1 MTNLYIASKMKTS
14 MEDGKHEKKSNQRM
28 LSAALIAGT
37 LAGCGSDNSDST
49 ESTAVEST
57 AGDSTE
63 SADSSDGETEG
74 NSKYK
79 DFITVD
85 VFDSMANYQGIQSGW
100 FAKIVKDKFNMELNI
115 IAQNVAGG
123 GDTLFQTRSAAGD
136 LGDLII
142 TGCGNGR
149 LQNLV
154 TAGLVIDMTD
164 YLKDAENVHRYDSA
178 IETTSQLVEEDGIWA
193 IPSES
198 SSNSPTTSS
207 EGLEP
212 NYGAYLRWD
221 AYKAAGYPELNT
233 LEDLLPAL
241 QKMQEAVPTSDSGKQ
256 TYAISLFKDW
266 DGNLMSNAK
275 PEASLYGYDE
285 IGFVLAKADGSDYQ
299 SFIDSDSAYVRSLK
313 FLFEAN
319 QMGLVDPESTTQ
331 NYDTLFAKYQD
342 GQILFSPYPWLG
354 QSAYNTDA
362 NKAEGK
368 GFMLA
373 PIADECIFSYG
384 CQVNGNGG
392 NAGIMI
398 GSKAEDPQRLA
409 DFIDW
414 LYSPEGI
421 MESCAQTASTCGPE
435 GLTWEMKDGEP
446 VLTDFGKQALYG
458 ETVNVPDEWGG
469 GTWKDGVSALN
480 YKAVNQLD
488 VNPETGICYDYT
500 TWSSVLENQDNTLYA
515 DWKTQTGA
523 ETTMDYLTSHD
534 QILVAPG
541 SGYAVPEEDSQIST
555 LRGQCKAS
563 IVDYSWKMVFAS
575 NEDEFNSLLA
585 EMQDTLEGLD
595 YQTVLDYD
603 MECAK
608 AQNDARVATV
618 KQYEEEHGT
627 DAAAE
632 ETADG
637 SADDSAEADTSAGID
652 TAADSADTA
661 EAEVTEAPEE

>member
-1 MTNLYIASKMKTS
+1 MKTS

-115 IAQNVAGG
+115 IAPNVAGG

-555 LRGQCKAS
+555 RS
-563 IVDYSWKMVFAS
+563 V
-575 NEDEFNSLLA
+575 
-585 EMQDTLEGLD
+585 
-595 YQTVLDYD
+595 
-603 MECAK
+603 
-608 AQNDARVATV
+608 
-618 KQYEEEHGT
+618 
-627 DAAAE
+627 
-632 ETADG
+632 
-637 SADDSAEADTSAGID
+637 
-652 TAADSADTA
+652 
-661 EAEVTEAPEE
+661 

>member
-1 MTNLYIASKMKTS
+1 M
-14 MEDGKHEKKSNQRM
+14 
-28 LSAALIAGT
+28 
-37 LAGCGSDNSDST
+37 
-49 ESTAVEST
+49 
-57 AGDSTE
+57 
-63 SADSSDGETEG
+63 
-74 NSKYK
+74 
-79 DFITVD
+79 
-85 VFDSMANYQGIQSGW
+85 
-100 FAKIVKDKFNMELNI
+100 
-115 IAQNVAGG
+115 
-123 GDTLFQTRSAAGD
+123 
-136 LGDLII
+136 
-142 TGCGNGR
+142 
-149 LQNLV
+149 
-154 TAGLVIDMTD
+154 
-164 YLKDAENVHRYDSA
+164 
-178 IETTSQLVEEDGIWA
+178 
-193 IPSES
+193 
-198 SSNSPTTSS
+198 
-207 EGLEP
+207 
-212 NYGAYLRWD
+212 
-221 AYKAAGYPELNT
+221 
-233 LEDLLPAL
+233 
-241 QKMQEAVPTSDSGKQ
+241 
-256 TYAISLFKDW
+256 
-266 DGNLMSNAK
+266 
-275 PEASLYGYDE
+275 
-285 IGFVLAKADGSDYQ
+285 LAKSDGSDYQ

-446 VLTDFGKQALYG
+446 VITDFGKQALYG

-637 SADDSAEADTSAGID
+637 SADDSAEADTSAEID

>member
-1 MTNLYIASKMKTS
+1 MKRKAIS
-14 MEDGKHEKKSNQRM
+14 VM

-115 IAQNVAGG
+115 IAPNVAGG
-123 GDTLFQTRSAAGD
+123 GDTLSQTRSAAGD

-563 IVDYSWKMVFAS
+563 HRRLFL
-575 NEDEFNSLLA
+575 ED
-585 EMQDTLEGLD
+585 
-595 YQTVLDYD
+595 
-603 MECAK
+603 
-608 AQNDARVATV
+608 
-618 KQYEEEHGT
+618 
-627 DAAAE
+627 
-632 ETADG
+632 
-637 SADDSAEADTSAGID
+637 GIC
-652 TAADSADTA
+652 
-661 EAEVTEAPEE
+661 VQ

>member
-123 GDTLFQTRSAAGD
+123 GNTLFQTRSAAGD

-637 SADDSAEADTSAGID
+637 SADDSAEADTSAEID

>member
-1 MTNLYIASKMKTS
+1 MKTS

-233 LEDLLPAL
+233 FEDLLPAL
-241 QKMQEAVPTSDSGKQ
+241 QKIQEAVPTSDSGKQ

-469 GTWKDGVSALN
+469 GTWKDGVSALD

-585 EMQDTLEGLD
+585 EMQDTLEGRL
-595 YQTVLDYD
+595 YWIMTWS
-603 MECAK
+603 
-608 AQNDARVATV
+608 AQRLRTMPA
-618 KQYEEEHGT
+618 
-627 DAAAE
+627 
-632 ETADG
+632 
-637 SADDSAEADTSAGID
+637 
-652 TAADSADTA
+652 
-661 EAEVTEAPEE
+661 

>member
-421 MESCAQTASTCGPE
+421 MESCAQTASTCGPK

-637 SADDSAEADTSAGID
+637 SADDSAEADTSAEID

>member
-1 MTNLYIASKMKTS
+1 MKRKAIS
-14 MEDGKHEKKSNQRM
+14 VM

-49 ESTAVEST
+49 ESTAVESTAVEST

-198 SSNSPTTSS
+198 SSNSPTISS

-266 DGNLMSNAK
+266 KSDVKCQARSK
-275 PEASLYGYDE
+275 PLW
-285 IGFVLAKADGSDYQ
+285 I
-299 SFIDSDSAYVRSLK
+299 
-313 FLFEAN
+313 
-319 QMGLVDPESTTQ
+319 
-331 NYDTLFAKYQD
+331 
-342 GQILFSPYPWLG
+342 
-354 QSAYNTDA
+354 
-362 NKAEGK
+362 
-368 GFMLA
+368 
-373 PIADECIFSYG
+373 
-384 CQVNGNGG
+384 
-392 NAGIMI
+392 
-398 GSKAEDPQRLA
+398 
-409 DFIDW
+409 
-414 LYSPEGI
+414 
-421 MESCAQTASTCGPE
+421 
-435 GLTWEMKDGEP
+435 
-446 VLTDFGKQALYG
+446 
-458 ETVNVPDEWGG
+458 
-469 GTWKDGVSALN
+469 
-480 YKAVNQLD
+480 
-488 VNPETGICYDYT
+488 
-500 TWSSVLENQDNTLYA
+500 
-515 DWKTQTGA
+515 
-523 ETTMDYLTSHD
+523 
-534 QILVAPG
+534 
-541 SGYAVPEEDSQIST
+541 
-555 LRGQCKAS
+555 
-563 IVDYSWKMVFAS
+563 
-575 NEDEFNSLLA
+575 
-585 EMQDTLEGLD
+585 
-595 YQTVLDYD
+595 
-603 MECAK
+603 
-608 AQNDARVATV
+608 
-618 KQYEEEHGT
+618 
-627 DAAAE
+627 
-632 ETADG
+632 
-637 SADDSAEADTSAGID
+637 
-652 TAADSADTA
+652 
-661 EAEVTEAPEE
+661 

>member
-1 MTNLYIASKMKTS
+1 MKTS

-446 VLTDFGKQALYG
+446 VITDFGKQALYG

-661 EAEVTEAPEE
+661 EAEVTEAPEA

>member
-1 MTNLYIASKMKTS
+1 MKRKAIS
-14 MEDGKHEKKSNQRM
+14 VM

-74 NSKYK
+74 SSKYK

-115 IAQNVAGG
+115 IAPNVAGG

-178 IETTSQLVEEDGIWA
+178 IETTGQLVEEDGIWA

-256 TYAISLFKDW
+256 TYAISLFKNW
-266 DGNLMSNAK
+266 GGNLMSNAK
-275 PEASLYGYDE
+275 PEASFYGYDE

-354 QSAYNTDA
+354 
-362 NKAEGK
+362 
-368 GFMLA
+368 
-373 PIADECIFSYG
+373 
-384 CQVNGNGG
+384 
-392 NAGIMI
+392 
-398 GSKAEDPQRLA
+398 
-409 DFIDW
+409 
-414 LYSPEGI
+414 
-421 MESCAQTASTCGPE
+421 
-435 GLTWEMKDGEP
+435 
-446 VLTDFGKQALYG
+446 
-458 ETVNVPDEWGG
+458 
-469 GTWKDGVSALN
+469 
-480 YKAVNQLD
+480 
-488 VNPETGICYDYT
+488 
-500 TWSSVLENQDNTLYA
+500 
-515 DWKTQTGA
+515 
-523 ETTMDYLTSHD
+523 
-534 QILVAPG
+534 
-541 SGYAVPEEDSQIST
+541 
-555 LRGQCKAS
+555 
-563 IVDYSWKMVFAS
+563 
-575 NEDEFNSLLA
+575 
-585 EMQDTLEGLD
+585 
-595 YQTVLDYD
+595 
-603 MECAK
+603 
-608 AQNDARVATV
+608 
-618 KQYEEEHGT
+618 
-627 DAAAE
+627 
-632 ETADG
+632 
-637 SADDSAEADTSAGID
+637 
-652 TAADSADTA
+652 
-661 EAEVTEAPEE
+661 

>member
-1 MTNLYIASKMKTS
+1 MKTS

-115 IAQNVAGG
+115 IAPNVAGG

-233 LEDLLPAL
+233 LEDLLLAL

-500 TWSSVLENQDNTLYA
+500 TWSSVLENQDNTLHA

-637 SADDSAEADTSAGID
+637 SADDSAEADTSAEID